1 MTYPEGDMRYIWDG
15 RGTTGPA
22 ATCSIT
28 DGEIHLMPRTGFR
41 RVLGWPELVIPA
53 SEVSA
58 VERVLFGRYRIRS
71 VNQSIDGAC
80 FRPIGSS
87 DKAWFELAL
96 ARSGVPLETPSARE
110 KWRWEGRMLWNQMRW
125 GGRGRAPGRRRLLP

>member
-1 MTYPEGDMRYIWDG
+1 MTYPEGDMRYVWDG
-15 RGTTGPA
+15 PGMTGPV

-28 DGEIHLMPRTGFR
+28 DEEIRLRPRTVFG

-58 VERVLFGRYRIRS
+58 VEASCSATIGS
-71 VNQSIDGAC
+71 VGQSIHRWGVLPAQ
-80 FRPIGSS
+80 RQQAP
-87 DKAWFELAL
+87 FELAL
-96 ARSGVPLETPSARE
+96 ARNGVPLETLQARE

-125 GGRGRAPGRRRLLP
+125 GGRARAPRRRRLLP